1 MTMASSVSGSAT
13 RAGTSRTPIRDL
25 RIVVPARDEAE
36 TLGDCLAALTV
47 AMDSLPCSSAAAGVR
62 VQLVL
67 VLDSCRDASAR
78 IAARAAERDPRIH
91 VIEGLHGSAGEARR
105 EGVRVALNL
114 TRGGDT
120 TAIAPTSAWICSTDA
135 DSAVPPTWL
144 LTQLEFADAGIDL
157 LLGTVHVEPQ
167 TDAPHIEARWRRDY
181 SSVEG
186 HPHIHGA
193 NLGVRASAYLAAG
206 GFPPLREHEDAGLAA
221 AVTACGF
228 AVHSTARSPV
238 LTSGRQRGRTPGGF
252 AGYLEDL
259 CAPDLEPRDNRD
271 TPIERSRA

>member
-1 MTMASSVSGSAT
+1 MTIASPVSGPAT
-13 RAGTSRTPIRDL
+13 GEGSSRTPIRDL

-36 TLGDCLAALTV
+36 TLAECLDALTV
-47 AMDSLPCSSAAAGVR
+47 AMDSMRCAGAGVR

-91 VIEGLHGSAGEARR
+91 VIEGLHGSVGKARR
-105 EGVRVALNL
+105 TAVSVALSL
-114 TRGGDT
+114 ISEGDP
-120 TAIAPTSAWICSTDA
+120 TAGDPTSTWISSTDA
-135 DSAVPPTWL
+135 DSAVPPGWL
-144 LTQLEFADAGIDL
+144 LSQLEFADAGTDL
-157 LLGTVHVEPQ
+157 LLGTVNVEPQ

-181 SSVEG
+181 SSIEG

-206 GFPPLREHEDAGLAA
+206 GFPPLREHEDTGLAA

-228 AVHSTARSPV
+228 AVHSTASSPV
-238 LTSGRQRGRTPGGF
+238 LTSARRRGRTPGGF

-259 CAPDLEPRDNRD
+259 CAPNLEPRDNRD
-271 TPIERSRA
+271 TAIERSRA

>member
-1 MTMASSVSGSAT
+1 MTVTSPVSGPAT
-13 RAGTSRTPIRDL
+13 GAGSSSTPIRDL

-36 TLGDCLAALTV
+36 TLAECLAALTV
-47 AMDSLPCSSAAAGVR
+47 AMDSIRCASAGVR

-78 IAARAAERDPRIH
+78 IAARASERDERIR
-91 VIEGLHGSAGEARR
+91 VIEGLHGSVGEARR
-105 EGVRVALNL
+105 AGVRAALSL
-114 TRGGDT
+114 SSGGDP
-120 TAIAPTSAWICSTDA
+120 TAVDPTSTWIASTDA
-135 DSAVPPTWL
+135 DSAVPRGWL

-157 LLGTVHVEPQ
+157 LLGTVNVEPQ
-167 TDAPHIEARWRRDY
+167 SDAPHIEAGWRRDY

-206 GFPPLREHEDAGLAA
+206 GFPPIREHEDTGLAA
-221 AVTACGF
+221 AVSACGF
-228 AVHSTARSPV
+228 TVHSTASSPV

-259 CAPDLEPRDNRD
+259 CAPNLEPRDNRD
-271 TPIERSRA
+271 TASERSRA